1 MRSFIALL
9 LFASSALAIWPLPVS
24 YSNGSDV
31 LWIDQNVKI
40 SYNGGGSVSGR
51 VPRLDLQN

>member
-1 MRSFIALL
+1 MRSLKALL
-9 LFASSALAIWPLPVS
+9 LLASSALAIWPLPVS

-40 SYNGGGSVSGR
+40 SYNGGASVSGLA
-51 VPRLDLQN
+51 P